1 MILIGIKSITTG
13 TGYTEQDY
21 SQVTHQQTD
30 VLAQGSTEELTESYN
45 KAVIKGK
52 ESQKKL
58 SELSDNLEWNTNI
71 SEKEYDKLSTK
82 YIKDI
87 SILKYDK
94 VLIIE
99 GTVLK

>member
-1 MILIGIKSITTG
+1 MILIGIKSINTSTG
-13 TGYTEQDY
+13 DY
-21 SQVTHQQTD
+21 SSVTHQQTD

-45 KAVIKGK
+45 KAVTKGK
-52 ESQKKL
+52 VSQKKY
-58 SELSDNLEWNTNI
+58 SELSDSLEWSNI

-87 SILKYDK
+87 SILRYDK

>member
-1 MILIGIKSITTG
+1 MILLGIKSITTG

-30 VLAQGSTEELTESYN
+30 VLAIGTTEELTESYN
-45 KAVIKGK
+45 KAVAKGK
-52 ESQKKL
+52 ISQKKY
-58 SELSDNLEWNTNI
+58 SELADNLEWSNI
-71 SEKEYDKLSTK
+71 SEKEYDKLETQ
-82 YIKDI
+82 YLRDI
-87 SILKYDK
+87 AILKYDK

>member
-1 MILIGIKSITTG
+1 MILIGIKSINTSTG
-13 TGYTEQDY
+13 DY
-21 SQVTHQQTD
+21 SSVTHQQTD

-45 KAVIKGK
+45 KAVAKGK
-52 ESQKKL
+52 VSQKKY
-58 SELSDNLEWNTNI
+58 SELSDSLEWSNI

-87 SILKYDK
+87 SILRYDK

>member
-1 MILIGIKSITTG
+1 MILIGIKSITTS
-13 TGYTEQDY
+13 TGDY
-21 SQVTHQQTD
+21 SSVNHQQTD

-45 KAVIKGK
+45 KAVAKGK
-52 ESQKKL
+52 QSQKAY
-58 SELSDNLEWNTNI
+58 SELSDNLEWSNI
-71 SEKEYDKLSTK
+71 TEKEYDKLATK

-87 SILKYDK
+87 AILKYDK

>member
-1 MILIGIKSITTG
+1 MILIGIKTINTSTG
-13 TGYTEQDY
+13 DY
-21 SQVTHQQTD
+21 SSVNHQQTD

-52 ESQKKL
+52 ESQKAY
-58 SELSDNLEWNTNI
+58 SELSDSLEWSNI
-71 SEKEYDKLSTK
+71 SEKEYDKLATK

-87 SILKYDK
+87 AILKYDK
-94 VLIIE
+94 VPIIE

>member
-1 MILIGIKSITTG
+1 MILLGIKTINTSTG
-13 TGYTEQDY
+13 DY
-21 SQVTHQQTD
+21 SSVNHQQTD

-45 KAVIKGK
+45 KAVTKGK
-52 ESQKKL
+52 VSQKKL
-58 SELSDNLEWNTNI
+58 SELADTLEWSNI
-71 SEKEYDKLSTK
+71 SEKEYDKLATK

>member
-30 VLAQGSTEELTESYN
+30 VLREGSTQELTDYY
-45 KAVIKGK
+45 KQAVIKGK
-52 ESQKKL
+52 ESQKKY
-58 SELSDNLEWNTNI
+58 SELSDTLEWSNI

-87 SILKYDK
+87 AILKYDK
-94 VLIIE
+94 VLIVE

>member
-1 MILIGIKSITTG
+1 MILIGIKSINTSTG
-13 TGYTEQDY
+13 DY
-21 SQVTHQQTD
+21 SSVNHQQTD
-30 VLAQGSTEELTESYN
+30 VLAIGSTEELTESYN
-45 KAVIKGK
+45 KAVVKGK

-58 SELSDNLEWNTNI
+58 SELSDNLEWSNI
-71 SEKEYDKLSTK
+71 SMKEYDKLATK

>member
-13 TGYTEQDY
+13 TGYTEDNY
-21 SQVTHQQTD
+21 SQVTHQKTD
-30 VLAQGSTEELTESYN
+30 VLKEGTTQELTDYYTQ
-45 KAVIKGK
+45 AVTKGK
-52 ESQKKL
+52 ISQSKY
-58 SELSDNLEWNTNI
+58 SELADTLEWSNI
-71 SEKEYDKLSTK
+71 SEKEYNKLSTK

-87 SILKYDK
+87 AILKYDK

>member
-1 MILIGIKSITTG
+1 MLLIGIKSITTG

-30 VLAQGSTEELTESYN
+30 VLKEGSTDELKDYYT
-45 KAVIKGK
+45 KAVAKGK
-52 ESQKKL
+52 VSQAKY
-58 SELSDNLEWNTNI
+58 SELADTLEWSNI
-71 SEKEYDKLSTK
+71 SEKEYDRLATQ

-87 SILKYDK
+87 AILKYDK
-94 VLIIE
+94 VLIVE

>member
-1 MILIGIKSITTG
+1 MILIGIKTINTSTG
-13 TGYTEQDY
+13 DY
-21 SQVTHQQTD
+21 SSVNHQQTD

-45 KAVIKGK
+45 KAVAKGK
-52 ESQKKL
+52 QSQKAY
-58 SELSDNLEWNTNI
+58 SELSDSLEWSNI
-71 SEKEYDKLSTK
+71 SEKEYDKLSTQ

-87 SILKYDK
+87 AILKYDK

>member
-1 MILIGIKSITTG
+1 MILLGIKSITTG

-30 VLAQGSTEELTESYN
+30 VLAIGTTEELTESYN
-45 KAVIKGK
+45 KAVAKGK
-52 ESQKKL
+52 QSQKAY
-58 SELSDNLEWNTNI
+58 SELSDSLEWSNI
-71 SEKEYDKLSTK
+71 SEKEYDKLSTQ
-82 YIKDI
+82 YIRDI
-87 SILKYDK
+87 AILKYDK

>member
-30 VLAQGSTEELTESYN
+30 VLAQGTTEELTESYN
-45 KAVIKGK
+45 KAVAKGK
-52 ESQKKL
+52 VSQKKY
-58 SELSDNLEWNTNI
+58 SELADTLEWSNI
-71 SEKEYDKLSTK
+71 SEKEYDKLSTQ
-82 YIKDI
+82 YIRDI
-87 SILKYDK
+87 AILKYDK

>member
-1 MILIGIKSITTG
+1 MILLGIKTITTS
-13 TGYTEQDY
+13 TGDY
-21 SQVTHQQTD
+21 SSVNHQQTD

-45 KAVIKGK
+45 KAVAKGK
-52 ESQKKL
+52 VSQKKY
-58 SELSDNLEWNTNI
+58 SELADTLEWSNI

>member
-1 MILIGIKSITTG
+1 MILIGIKTINTSTG
-13 TGYTEQDY
+13 DY
-21 SQVTHQQTD
+21 SSVNHQQTD

-52 ESQKKL
+52 ESQKAY
-58 SELSDNLEWNTNI
+58 SELSDSLEWSNI

-87 SILKYDK
+87 AILKYDK

>member
-45 KAVIKGK
+45 KAVAKGK
-52 ESQKKL
+52 VSQKKY
-58 SELSDNLEWNTNI
+58 SELSDSLEWSNI
-71 SEKEYDKLSTK
+71 SEKEYDKLATQ
-82 YIKDI
+82 YIRDI
-87 SILKYDK
+87 AILKYDK